1 MNKLTLTVL
10 IYVLCQNI
18 NSQSLV
24 AGFDSNEYFEL
35 LKISSQQGDSL
46 YNPDLPLPEK
56 YMRTY
61 RSPVIVLDNRWELWE
76 SNDSI
81 AVISIRGTTVNKLSW
96 VENFFSAMV
105 PATGKIKLASDF
117 EFEYQL
123 AQDKDAAVH
132 IGWLI
137 ATGFLGRDMLPKIDS
152 LAANG
157 INNFLLIGHS
167 QGGAIS
173 ILLTSYLEN
182 LKLKGE
188 LDSNIKLKTYSSAGP
203 KPGNLY
209 FAYDFEA
216 MTQNGWA
223 FNVVNTADWVPE
235 GPFSIQTTDD
245 FNASN
250 PFNLVKDGLKKLPF
264 MKRLVLSRIYKNL
277 ENAPKKA
284 NKRYQ
289 KYLGKMIGNHIQDA
303 LPAFEMP
310 KLYNSNNYVRTGKQV
325 ILHTNDEYYEL
336 FPENTYFIWNH
347 HMFEAYYFLLNGTI
361 VPMDKIKI
369 IDNDSIKRD

>member
-1 MNKLTLTVL
+1 MRRTIITILFFIFYQTVFS
-10 IYVLCQNI
+10 QNL
-18 NSQSLV
+18 SP
-24 AGFDSNEYFEL
+24 GFDSNEYFEL
-35 LKISSQQGDSL
+35 LKISSQQGDSI
-46 YNPDLPLPEK
+46 YNPNLPFPEK
-56 YMRTY
+56 HTRTY
-61 RSPVIVLDNRWELWE
+61 RSPVMGLDNRWELWE
-76 SNDSI
+76 SKDSI
-81 AVISIRGTTVNKLSW
+81 AVISIRGTTTNQLSW

-105 PATGKIKLASDF
+105 PATGKIKLSADF
-117 EFEYQL
+117 EFDYEL

-132 IGWLI
+132 IGWLT

-152 LAANG
+152 LAAKG
-157 INNFLLIGHS
+157 IKEFLIIGHS

-173 ILLTSYLEN
+173 ILLTSYLES

-188 LDSNIKLKTYSSAGP
+188 LDAKIKFKTYSSAGP
-203 KPGNLY
+203 KPGNLF

-250 PFNLVKDGLKKLPF
+250 PFRLVKSGLKKLPF
-264 MKRLVLSRIYKNL
+264 KERIVLSKIYKNL
-277 ENAPKKA
+277 DNPPKKA

-289 KYLGKMIGNHIQDA
+289 KYLGKMIGKHIQEA
-303 LPAFEMP
+303 LPGFEMP
-310 KLYNSNNYVRTGKQV
+310 VLYNSNNYVRTGSQV
-325 ILHTNDEYYEL
+325 ILHTNDEYYKL
-336 FPENTYFIWNH
+336 FPEKLEMIWNH

-361 VPMDKIKI
+361 VPMHEIK
-369 IDNDSIKRD
+369 N